1 MKDLSS
7 SSLSEE
13 TEMKLTGGELRRTA
27 NAAEKDRAAVRGQHE
42 APQGHGTKVFEI
54 YFASAR

>member
-27 NAAEKDRAAVRGQHE
+27 NAAEKDRASCERPAE
-42 APQGHGTKVFEI
+42 APQGHGTKIFEI
-54 YFASAR
+54 YFASAH